1 MIKHIVMW
9 KLKDYA
15 WGAGKTD
22 NIRKMKSLLEALK
35 GSISEIKRIEV
46 GVNVIPSEA
55 AYDVVLYS
63 EFDSL
68 DALAAYQK
76 HPEHVKVG
84 AFIKEVVID
93 RRVVDYEV

>member
-35 GSISEIKRIEV
+35 GSISEIRHIEV
-46 GVNVIPSEA
+46 GVNIIPSEA

-63 EFDSL
+63 EFETL

>member
-35 GSISEIKRIEV
+35 GEIKEIRKIEV
-46 GVNVIPSEA
+46 GVNVVQSEA

-68 DALAAYQK
+68 DALTAYQK